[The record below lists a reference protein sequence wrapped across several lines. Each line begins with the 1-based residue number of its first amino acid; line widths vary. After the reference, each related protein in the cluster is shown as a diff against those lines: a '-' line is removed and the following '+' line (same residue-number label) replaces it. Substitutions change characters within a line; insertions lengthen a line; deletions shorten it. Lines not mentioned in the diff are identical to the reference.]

1 MKCPNCQYD
10 PTMSEIQR
18 SPADCVKCGIH
29 YDAFY
34 KEQAAAAA
42 RASVVFSSGKHGE
55 AQPVIVMDIDM
66 KFWSMVKFMVKWAI
80 AAIPAFVILVLIG
93 TAVFTLLTGFI
104 ASYSTYSNLKAAKE
118 ASQRHASSQPS
129 DLGVIFTP
137 GEKQGRFTLLS
148 LRFEGRRGISTIQE
162 KTGNGYQYSLF
173 IVDCRNG
180 IAEVVSTSNNFSKLT
195 NDPRID
201 LKTIKPGTDR
211 HAIAIRVCRDYPERH
226 PSL

>member
-1 MKCPNCQYD
+1 
-10 PTMSEIQR
+10 MSEIQR
-18 SPADCVKCGIH
+18 SPAYCVKCGIH

-34 KEQAAAAA
+34 KEQSAAAA
-42 RASVVFSSGKHGE
+42 RASVLFSSGKHGE
-55 AQPVIVMDIDM
+55 AQPVVVMDVDM

-118 ASQRHASSQPS
+118 ATQRKADSQAA

-137 GEKQGRFTLLS
+137 GENQGRFTLLA
-148 LRFEGRRGISTIQE
+148 LRFEGRRSISTIRE
-162 KTGNGYQYSLF
+162 KTGDRYLYSLF
-173 IVDCRNG
+173 VVDCRNG
-180 IAEVVSTSNNFSKLT
+180 IGEVLSTSYDLRELT

-201 LKTIKPGTDR
+201 LKAIKPGTDR